1 MAIPN
6 GYLMGTYTNTDANTN
21 SLGGEPDWRKYP
33 SSPPVPRQPDPT
45 AQEVQR
51 QEEYRRAMERS
62 LPPFLGPES
71 YRTIERILGREESS
85 TPPKNTLVLI
95 KKSIQQ
101 IKAEAVGE
109 KAQKRIQTKID
120 RLRGAGALAQA
131 TILETEL
138 QVRVKLMRVGEWKYK
153 VLPYDAIKQY
163 EGANRNWDG
172 QGGRYKVHIDL
183 LENYCG
189 TTTENETEAKDKIIP
204 DGVLDE
210 LDVAKERQVFN
221 KTHVLWVEK
230 IKDPLLL
237 GSIDGCK
244 DFFLIAQW
252 GDDVRF
258 EDMVKGKK

>member
-1 MAIPN
+1 MAISQD
-6 GYLMGTYTNTDANTN
+6 YLTSAYIDASTN
-21 SLGGEPDWRKYP
+21 SWSNWRT
-33 SSPPVPRQPDPT
+33 PPVPLRRTVD
-45 AQEVQR
+45 EQR
-51 QEEYRRAMERS
+51 QIEDEHRRAMES
-62 LPPFLGPES
+62 LSPQNNIGQM
-71 YRTIERILGREESS
+71 YRAMQGQHYP
-85 TPPKNTLVLI
+85 TPPSITKPENTLVLI
-95 KKSIQQ
+95 KKSIKQ

-138 QVRVKLMRVGEWKYK
+138 QVRVKLMRVQEWNYK

-163 EGANRNWDG
+163 ESANRNWDG

-189 TTTENETEAKDKIIP
+189 TPLQDTTGEAKDKIIP

-210 LDVAKERQVFN
+210 LDVAKERQVFD
-221 KTHVLWVEK
+221 KVSVLWVEK

-252 GDDVRF
+252 GDDVKF
-258 EDMVKGKK
+258 EDLVKGENKK